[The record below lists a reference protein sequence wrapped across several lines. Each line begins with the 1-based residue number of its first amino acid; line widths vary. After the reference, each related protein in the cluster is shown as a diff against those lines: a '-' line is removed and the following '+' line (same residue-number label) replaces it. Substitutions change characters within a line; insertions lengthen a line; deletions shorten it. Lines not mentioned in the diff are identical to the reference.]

1 MSQQVFPLKDGV
13 ASTGSSS
20 ERARLDHVHP
30 QSTAEDIGALPSD
43 TKYAASPTIGGAA
56 KSTAGIPFAQVDAGS
71 TSTVFTASCPEIT
84 ELKDGVC
91 VMLMNGRV
99 TSASGFTVNINGLG
113 AKPVYQTLA
122 AASRATTLFNIN
134 YTLLL
139 VYNSKRVEGG
149 CWDAYYGYDSNSN
162 SIGYQLRTAN
172 TSMQTTDKFYR
183 YRLLFTAADN
193 QHYVPVNTSTSTNA
207 TAARTVTQRPINPF
221 GAIFY
226 YGHTTAINANAYP
239 TSSYM
244 WTQYNFEMG
253 YSFGALT
260 LTQSRP
266 VYIKC
271 APQSDGSAIIDSTT
285 PYVQS
290 LPNTADGKIYIFL
303 GIATSATTVEL
314 FETHP
319 VYCYRNGQIRLWVAN
334 ELPAVDGADEGKV
347 LVVNASGEWEADY
360 AGISGGGG
368 SGGGSGLL
376 GTTPIKLT
384 ADADEIV
391 LKGTGAVTYTVE
403 TDTVADF
410 DIPNGAPTL
419 ATLDE
424 DSGFYVL
431 TASALAANWYSTFL
445 EMVLTDLSVGAT
457 YNFLADCRGIPIN
470 DGLHQTQGHWVVDGL
485 SACI

>member
-1 MSQQVFPLKDGV
+1 MPQQANQKAVFPAMDGV

-30 QSTAEDIGALPSD
+30 SDTSKADKTELPTKLSDLQNDMTAEDIGALPSD

-71 TSTVFTASCPEIT
+71 TSTVYTASCPEIT
-84 ELKDGVC
+84 EYKDGVC
-91 VMLMNGRV
+91 IMLMNGRV

-113 AKPVYQTLA
+113 AKPVYSTLA

-193 QHYVPVNTSTSTNA
+193 QHYVPVNTSNSTNA
-207 TAARTVTQRPINPF
+207 TAARSVTQRPINPF

-226 YGHTTAINANAYP
+226 YGHTTAINANANP

-260 LTQSRP
+260 LTQARP

-271 APQSDGSAIIDSTT
+271 APQADGSAIIDSTT

-290 LPNTADGKIYIFL
+290 LPSTEDGKIYIFL

-314 FETHP
+314 YETHP
-319 VYCYRNGQIRLWVAN
+319 VYCYRNGGIQLWTGLTVR
-334 ELPAVDGADEGKV
+334 PP
-347 LVVNASGEWEADY
+347 LVVNYDTSTQTFDSAYLTIEAAYSAGREIKCKIACGNSDFLAPLTRWRKGSQPGEYYFSFDYITYSADD
-360 AGISGGGG
+360 GEMWWGH
-368 SGGGSGLL
+368 L
-376 GTTPIKLT
+376 
-384 ADADEIV
+384 EIDD
-391 LKGTGAVTYTVE
+391 LDNATYTE
-403 TDTVADF
+403 
-410 DIPNGAPTL
+410 GA
-419 ATLDE
+419 
-424 DSGFYVL
+424 
-431 TASALAANWYSTFL
+431 
-445 EMVLTDLSVGAT
+445 
-457 YNFLADCRGIPIN
+457 IN
-470 DGLHQTQGHWVVDGL
+470 LP
-485 SACI
+485 

>member
-43 TKYAASPTIGGAA
+43 TKYAESASIGGAA

-91 VMLMNGRV
+91 IMLMNGRV

-113 AKPVYQTLA
+113 AKPVYSTLA

-139 VYNSKRVEGG
+139 VYNSKRVEDG

-162 SIGYQLRTAN
+162 SIGYQLRTN
-172 TSMQTTDKFYR
+172 STSMQVTDKFYR

-193 QHYVPVNTSTSTNA
+193 QHYVPINTSTSTNA
-207 TAARTVTQRPINPF
+207 TTARAVTQRPINPF

-244 WTQYNFEMG
+244 WTQYNIEMG

-260 LTQSRP
+260 LTQARP

-271 APQSDGSAIIDSTT
+271 APQADGSAIIDSTT
-285 PYVQS
+285 PYVQT
-290 LPNTADGKIYIFL
+290 LPNSADGKIYIFL

-314 FETHP
+314 FAVHP
-319 VYCYRNGQIRLWVAN
+319 VYYYKGGIRLW
-334 ELPAVDGADEGKV
+334 
-347 LVVNASGEWEADY
+347 
-360 AGISGGGG
+360 
-368 SGGGSGLL
+368 
-376 GTTPIKLT
+376 
-384 ADADEIV
+384 
-391 LKGTGAVTYTVE
+391 TGAVSNDVFVCHYDDSTSTLDAEYTDIEAAYLDGMQVYCDITSGNSVFRAPLTRYFNNGLPGYLFFAFDYHTYDSPGDMWWGSLRVTDLDVVSYNEGHYTVTE
-403 TDTVADF
+403 
-410 DIPNGAPTL
+410 N
-419 ATLDE
+419 
-424 DSGFYVL
+424 
-431 TASALAANWYSTFL
+431 
-445 EMVLTDLSVGAT
+445 
-457 YNFLADCRGIPIN
+457 
-470 DGLHQTQGHWVVDGL
+470 
-485 SACI
+485 

>member
-1 MSQQVFPLKDGV
+1 MPQQANQKAVFPAMDGV

-30 QSTAEDIGALPSD
+30 SDTSKADKTELPTKLSDLQNDMTAEDIGALPSD

-71 TSTVFTASCPEIT
+71 TSTVYTASCPEIT
-84 ELKDGVC
+84 EYKDGVC

-99 TSASGFTVNINGLG
+99 TSASGFTVNVNGLG
-113 AKPVYQTLA
+113 AKPVYSTLA

-149 CWDAYYGYDSNSN
+149 CWDAYYGYDSNTN
-162 SIGYQLRTAN
+162 TIGYQLRTN
-172 TSMQTTDKFYR
+172 STSMQTTDKFYR
-183 YRLLFTAADN
+183 YRLLFISADN
-193 QHYVPVNTSTSTNA
+193 QHYVPVNTSNSTNA

-221 GAIFY
+221 GAIIY

-239 TSSYM
+239 TSTYM

-260 LTQSRP
+260 LTQSHP

-290 LPNTADGKIYIFL
+290 LPNAADGKIYIYL

-314 FETHP
+314 FVNHP
-319 VYCYRNGQIRLWVAN
+319 VYCYRNGGIQLWTGVQAEIDANSPLIISYDTTTQVFDSTYQTILAAHDVGREIKCEIDSGQSIFWARLTRYHGSTNPGERYFAFDYITYQYQDSEMWWGHLEINDLDTVTY
-334 ELPAVDGADEGKV
+334 DEGT
-347 LVVNASGEWEADY
+347 
-360 AGISGGGG
+360 I
-368 SGGGSGLL
+368 
-376 GTTPIKLT
+376 
-384 ADADEIV
+384 
-391 LKGTGAVTYTVE
+391 TV
-403 TDTVADF
+403 
-410 DIPNGAPTL
+410 P
-419 ATLDE
+419 
-424 DSGFYVL
+424 
-431 TASALAANWYSTFL
+431 
-445 EMVLTDLSVGAT
+445 
-457 YNFLADCRGIPIN
+457 
-470 DGLHQTQGHWVVDGL
+470 
-485 SACI
+485 